1 MLPACRPRSNAAVRM
16 ICHFREG
23 GQYSGFRS
31 MGGQQTGGTKPSAPC
46 HDAAERH
53 LSRALKS
60 LTLGLFATKLLSKIT
75 RLAVRLYRLGSG
87 TFTNE
92 LHETVIDLKN
102 ECFVLI
108 FHLIPAEPAGAP
120 QSGRVRSCTNLRQS
134 ATLLRLLR
142 GRAQGKI
149 GGLLSHARKV
159 PSHPHRL
166 ILKRLTGRDRKGLAW
181 ESAK

>member
-1 MLPACRPRSNAAVRM
+1 M

-31 MGGQQTGGTKPSAPC
+31 MGGQQTGATKPSAPSI
-46 HDAAERH
+46 DAADRH
-53 LSRALKS
+53 LSRVLKS
-60 LTLGLFATKLLSKIT
+60 FTLGLSATKLLSKLT
-75 RLAVRLYRLGSG
+75 WLAVRQHRLVRG

-92 LHETVIDLKN
+92 RHETVFDLEN

-108 FHLIPAEPAGAP
+108 FHLNPAEPVGDP